1 MATRSA
7 KIDQKADLIWAIADK
22 LTGVYK
28 PHEYGDVI
36 LPLTVIR
43 RFDCILS
50 DTKDAVLQKYDE
62 VKNLPMKDILLRK
75 ASKKDFYNTSKYTFE
90 RLMDDPDHI
99 EENFREYL
107 NKFSANVRD
116 ILEKFKFD
124 GHITTMANKGILY
137 IVLKEYTTDRG
148 NLHPNEISNLEM
160 GYIFEEIIRRFS
172 ESHNED
178 AGQHYTPREVI
189 QLMVNILFYD
199 DNDIL
204 SGNNVAKTIYDPACG
219 TGGMLSVA
227 EEYLHSLNAST
238 ELVSFGQEIND
249 QTFAICKADM
259 LIKGNNADYIK
270 DGNTLSDDQFAGS
283 TFDYILS
290 NPPFGREWKNEKA
303 KVEEEAKLGFGGR
316 FGAGLPATSDG
327 QMLFLMTAISK
338 MKDIDKGGSRI
349 AIIHNGSPL
358 FTGDAGSGPSEIR
371 RYILENDLLEAI
383 IALPNDIF
391 YNTGIATY
399 IWVLSNKKAGT
410 VREGKV
416 QLINANEMFVKRR
429 KALGNKRNDISKED
443 IAEITKIYG
452 DFKESE
458 ISQIYDDEDF
468 GYTKITVERPLRD
481 EEGNLVLKKGKK
493 QPDTSLR
500 DTENVPLK
508 EDIKEYFEREVLPFA
523 PDAWVDE
530 KKSKVGYEIP
540 FTRFDV
546 INLLSEQGAVDEL
559 GIGVIRD
566 AFANYFFPGTSTI
579 QTRAKYF
586 LIVLYM
592 LREAVDGRYGKD
604 ANRVLRA
611 IDSAEKDCGIRLLEA
626 DPKAEGVIGSRVL
639 PKGWVARKPSDI
651 YWNGIRTFG
660 IFCDY
665 GLSIPEYVSLAVKLK
680 EQKSVSRL
688 GNRNDDAEENDKD
701 DSDAGDIGNI
711 RFWNLPI
718 YHDDWRD
725 NLTIELTQEEAFY
738 LDKQIQK
745 STKGSL
751 LEYVLKNH
759 IDLNEYDDF
768 ASLTA
773 ELSEKVGEKLAY
785 MMKLACDFNNLVY
798 MARVRY
804 NVMLSEDEN
813 TYANDEWSR
822 LLPDIRH
829 NATVDLDAVFGE
841 LQLINPRAKSFL
853 SGIQTAFMASD
864 IDMADELIRKRE
876 RSLKGAAR
884 AKLSRTKEFDHSKWV
899 GGGMLDYRF
908 SNARRIVNDIYA
920 GEVNADV

>member
-259 LIKGNNADYIK
+259 LIKG
-270 DGNTLSDDQFAGS
+270 
-283 TFDYILS
+283 
-290 NPPFGREWKNEKA
+290 
-303 KVEEEAKLGFGGR
+303 
-316 FGAGLPATSDG
+316 
-327 QMLFLMTAISK
+327 
-338 MKDIDKGGSRI
+338 
-349 AIIHNGSPL
+349 
-358 FTGDAGSGPSEIR
+358 
-371 RYILENDLLEAI
+371 
-383 IALPNDIF
+383 
-391 YNTGIATY
+391 
-399 IWVLSNKKAGT
+399 
-410 VREGKV
+410 
-416 QLINANEMFVKRR
+416 
-429 KALGNKRNDISKED
+429 
-443 IAEITKIYG
+443 
-452 DFKESE
+452 
-458 ISQIYDDEDF
+458 
-468 GYTKITVERPLRD
+468 
-481 EEGNLVLKKGKK
+481 
-493 QPDTSLR
+493 
-500 DTENVPLK
+500 
-508 EDIKEYFEREVLPFA
+508 
-523 PDAWVDE
+523 
-530 KKSKVGYEIP
+530 
-540 FTRFDV
+540 
-546 INLLSEQGAVDEL
+546 
-559 GIGVIRD
+559 
-566 AFANYFFPGTSTI
+566 
-579 QTRAKYF
+579 RAKYF
-586 LIVLYM
+586 LIVPYM

-773 ELSEKVGEKLAY
+773 ELSEKVSEKLAY

>member
-1 MATRSA
+1 MQLGL
-7 KIDQKADLIWAIADK
+7 ID
-22 LTGVYK
+22 
-28 PHEYGDVI
+28 
-36 LPLTVIR
+36 
-43 RFDCILS
+43 F
-50 DTKDAVLQKYDE
+50 
-62 VKNLPMKDILLRK
+62 
-75 ASKKDFYNTSKYTFE
+75 
-90 RLMDDPDHI
+90 
-99 EENFREYL
+99 
-107 NKFSANVRD
+107 
-116 ILEKFKFD
+116 
-124 GHITTMANKGILY
+124 
-137 IVLKEYTTDRG
+137 
-148 NLHPNEISNLEM
+148 
-160 GYIFEEIIRRFS
+160 
-172 ESHNED
+172 
-178 AGQHYTPREVI
+178 
-189 QLMVNILFYD
+189 
-199 DNDIL
+199 
-204 SGNNVAKTIYDPACG
+204 
-219 TGGMLSVA
+219 
-227 EEYLHSLNAST
+227 
-238 ELVSFGQEIND
+238 
-249 QTFAICKADM
+249 
-259 LIKGNNADYIK
+259 
-270 DGNTLSDDQFAGS
+270 
-283 TFDYILS
+283 
-290 NPPFGREWKNEKA
+290 
-303 KVEEEAKLGFGGR
+303 
-316 FGAGLPATSDG
+316 
-327 QMLFLMTAISK
+327 
-338 MKDIDKGGSRI
+338 
-349 AIIHNGSPL
+349 
-358 FTGDAGSGPSEIR
+358 
-371 RYILENDLLEAI
+371 
-383 IALPNDIF
+383 
-391 YNTGIATY
+391 
-399 IWVLSNKKAGT
+399 
-410 VREGKV
+410 
-416 QLINANEMFVKRR
+416 
-429 KALGNKRNDISKED
+429 SKED
-443 IAEITKIYG
+443 RQKA
-452 DFKESE
+452 
-458 ISQIYDDEDF
+458 
-468 GYTKITVERPLRD
+468 
-481 EEGNLVLKKGKK
+481 
-493 QPDTSLR
+493 
-500 DTENVPLK
+500 
-508 EDIKEYFEREVLPFA
+508 
-523 PDAWVDE
+523 
-530 KKSKVGYEIP
+530 
-540 FTRFDV
+540 FDV

-751 LEYVLKNH
+751 LEYVLKNR

-841 LQLINPRAKSFL
+841 FQLINPRAKSFL
-853 SGIQTAFMASD
+853 CGIQAAFITLD

-920 GEVNADV
+920 GEVSADV

>member
-1 MATRSA
+1 MQLGW
-7 KIDQKADLIWAIADK
+7 ID
-22 LTGVYK
+22 
-28 PHEYGDVI
+28 
-36 LPLTVIR
+36 
-43 RFDCILS
+43 F
-50 DTKDAVLQKYDE
+50 
-62 VKNLPMKDILLRK
+62 
-75 ASKKDFYNTSKYTFE
+75 
-90 RLMDDPDHI
+90 
-99 EENFREYL
+99 
-107 NKFSANVRD
+107 
-116 ILEKFKFD
+116 
-124 GHITTMANKGILY
+124 
-137 IVLKEYTTDRG
+137 
-148 NLHPNEISNLEM
+148 
-160 GYIFEEIIRRFS
+160 
-172 ESHNED
+172 
-178 AGQHYTPREVI
+178 
-189 QLMVNILFYD
+189 
-199 DNDIL
+199 
-204 SGNNVAKTIYDPACG
+204 
-219 TGGMLSVA
+219 
-227 EEYLHSLNAST
+227 
-238 ELVSFGQEIND
+238 
-249 QTFAICKADM
+249 
-259 LIKGNNADYIK
+259 
-270 DGNTLSDDQFAGS
+270 
-283 TFDYILS
+283 
-290 NPPFGREWKNEKA
+290 
-303 KVEEEAKLGFGGR
+303 
-316 FGAGLPATSDG
+316 
-327 QMLFLMTAISK
+327 
-338 MKDIDKGGSRI
+338 
-349 AIIHNGSPL
+349 
-358 FTGDAGSGPSEIR
+358 
-371 RYILENDLLEAI
+371 
-383 IALPNDIF
+383 
-391 YNTGIATY
+391 
-399 IWVLSNKKAGT
+399 
-410 VREGKV
+410 
-416 QLINANEMFVKRR
+416 
-429 KALGNKRNDISKED
+429 SKED
-443 IAEITKIYG
+443 RQKA
-452 DFKESE
+452 
-458 ISQIYDDEDF
+458 
-468 GYTKITVERPLRD
+468 
-481 EEGNLVLKKGKK
+481 
-493 QPDTSLR
+493 
-500 DTENVPLK
+500 
-508 EDIKEYFEREVLPFA
+508 
-523 PDAWVDE
+523 
-530 KKSKVGYEIP
+530 
-540 FTRFDV
+540 FDV

-586 LIVLYM
+586 LIVPYM

-773 ELSEKVGEKLAY
+773 ELSEKVSEKLAY

-841 LQLINPRAKSFL
+841 FQLINPRAKSFL
-853 SGIQTAFMASD
+853 CGIQAAFITLEFAADNKRLGQVLYALAHSSLRPEFSIEYTVADVEKCKNELLHKAIEDSIQKAQVLTTAANVKLGEIQAIDYSWGEIDFVTKPLNEMRLMECTECEMSAPGAYD
-864 IDMADELIRKRE
+864 IDIEAD
-876 RSLKGAAR
+876 
-884 AKLSRTKEFDHSKWV
+884 
-899 GGGMLDYRF
+899 
-908 SNARRIVNDIYA
+908 DINVTDTA
-920 GEVNADV
+920 TVIWEIA

>member
-1 MATRSA
+1 MQLGW
-7 KIDQKADLIWAIADK
+7 ID
-22 LTGVYK
+22 
-28 PHEYGDVI
+28 
-36 LPLTVIR
+36 
-43 RFDCILS
+43 F
-50 DTKDAVLQKYDE
+50 
-62 VKNLPMKDILLRK
+62 
-75 ASKKDFYNTSKYTFE
+75 
-90 RLMDDPDHI
+90 
-99 EENFREYL
+99 
-107 NKFSANVRD
+107 
-116 ILEKFKFD
+116 
-124 GHITTMANKGILY
+124 
-137 IVLKEYTTDRG
+137 
-148 NLHPNEISNLEM
+148 
-160 GYIFEEIIRRFS
+160 
-172 ESHNED
+172 
-178 AGQHYTPREVI
+178 
-189 QLMVNILFYD
+189 
-199 DNDIL
+199 
-204 SGNNVAKTIYDPACG
+204 
-219 TGGMLSVA
+219 
-227 EEYLHSLNAST
+227 
-238 ELVSFGQEIND
+238 
-249 QTFAICKADM
+249 
-259 LIKGNNADYIK
+259 
-270 DGNTLSDDQFAGS
+270 
-283 TFDYILS
+283 
-290 NPPFGREWKNEKA
+290 
-303 KVEEEAKLGFGGR
+303 
-316 FGAGLPATSDG
+316 
-327 QMLFLMTAISK
+327 
-338 MKDIDKGGSRI
+338 
-349 AIIHNGSPL
+349 
-358 FTGDAGSGPSEIR
+358 
-371 RYILENDLLEAI
+371 
-383 IALPNDIF
+383 
-391 YNTGIATY
+391 
-399 IWVLSNKKAGT
+399 
-410 VREGKV
+410 
-416 QLINANEMFVKRR
+416 
-429 KALGNKRNDISKED
+429 SKED
-443 IAEITKIYG
+443 RQKA
-452 DFKESE
+452 
-458 ISQIYDDEDF
+458 
-468 GYTKITVERPLRD
+468 
-481 EEGNLVLKKGKK
+481 
-493 QPDTSLR
+493 
-500 DTENVPLK
+500 
-508 EDIKEYFEREVLPFA
+508 
-523 PDAWVDE
+523 
-530 KKSKVGYEIP
+530 
-540 FTRFDV
+540 FDV

-586 LIVLYM
+586 LIVPYM

-751 LEYVLKNH
+751 LEYVLKNR

-841 LQLINPRAKSFL
+841 FQLINPRAKSFL
-853 SGIQTAFMASD
+853 CGIQNP
-864 IDMADELIRKRE
+864 I
-876 RSLKGAAR
+876 
-884 AKLSRTKEFDHSKWV
+884 
-899 GGGMLDYRF
+899 GML
-908 SNARRIVNDIYA
+908 NALQKVSDKIVLFCEA
-920 GEVNADV
+920 GQIKVPTKPTALSILLEKMVVEVALPKDRQLGRYPSFHPKTWVLAYVNADGDKKYRFVVMSRNLTFDRSWDISFAMDSSKNVRQKKKTQPICDFLDYLVMNVHNTSNNAGKKRNLIRGLCADIKDVSFSLDSKIFGEDFEVLPLGIGKNAYRMQEDILFCKERGNANSTFNELVVMSPFLSESVIADFNLTDRALSDCKRTLVTRRSELGKLKASDVDNFTIYALKDEIIDGEEEISDELADKKKQDIHAKIYLRRKYSDVDLYLGSMNASYSAINKNVEMMLWLGTKNMYLNGDKFLEDIFCGPVGDAKNPFEQVTVADAVLETESDNRNLLEQKIKDLCRVKRQAVISEDNENAGKYKIEVEFSGIESDSEVTVSPFNSKQEQTLSEHIEFSELEILQLSEFYEITARSGDDTIRRIIMIPTSGFPDDRESAAVNSVVKDRASFVEYIAFVLGDDYVASMLEGKQMGESGFFANSSDAMPALYEKMLKTSVEGPERIKDIEGCY